1 VFCSPIPDNLGYLAL
16 AYAFIVAAIQ
26 TKNTKPQSLHSA
38 VRARP
43 RPRPALSALC
53 KHVWRQC
60 ACGCTLGG
68 INVMKREREPELC
81 PTYHNNVVS
90 VVDTKG
96 Q

>member
-1 VFCSPIPDNLGYLAL
+1 L

-60 ACGCTLGG
+60 ARGCTLGG
-68 INVMKREREPELC
+68 STWWNV
-81 PTYHNNVVS
+81 NVNLNFVLLTTIIS
-90 VVDTKG
+90 FQSWTPKDS
-96 Q
+96 